1 MKKLS
6 TYIPEDSLELVNYS
20 GSDLIDR
27 LGKDIISNV
36 VLSVLCG
43 DNIRNLTEGLTQ
55 RRILLM
61 NASLFMT
68 YIKALS
74 SYEDL
79 SKDLSKIVA
88 AEVKTRLSP
97 EKKRYLLWF
106 LGLTGKSVQ
115 NVIREQSQFE
125 NYIENL
131 DKNLGEISKDIS
143 ERYGSLNLKATNEG
157 ISYLLQWPDLL
168 RCMLALGAQTLT
180 IRGSEKSMYGKLF
193 EKFVL
198 GSTLSILGFDYI
210 SRENPRNTNVF
221 WLSER
226 LDKRESDATALLK
239 AGFGIRFDI
248 GFIGRGNTEV
258 SLDKVSRF
266 ERVMERNGYKS
277 NTITIILIDTIGE
290 RSRIEDMAK
299 NIGGFIIQMSGTYWV
314 HELAETIKKAFPF
327 YQNPLLSMSKEQ
339 SLAYLKKMMPE
350 INLSQF
356 LSTPEA

>member
-6 TYIPEDSLELVNYS
+6 SLIPSDSLDVVNYS

-74 SYEDL
+74 SFEDL
-79 SKDLSKIVA
+79 SKNLSGIVA
-88 AEVKTRLSP
+88 SEVKMRLSS

-125 NYIENL
+125 RYIKDL
-131 DKNLGEISKDIS
+131 DKNLSEISKDIS
-143 ERYGSLNLKATNEG
+143 ERYGSLNLKATNDG
-157 ISYLLQWPDLL
+157 MNYLLQWPDLL

-198 GSTLSILGFDYI
+198 GSTLTILGFDYI
-210 SRENPRNTNVF
+210 SKDDHGNTNVF

-239 AGFGIRFDI
+239 AGYGIRFDI
-248 GFIGRGNTEV
+248 GFIGRGNTEI

-290 RSRIEDMAK
+290 RSRIEDMAR
-299 NIGGFIIQMSGTYWV
+299 NIGGYIIQMSGTYWV
-314 HELAETIKKAFPF
+314 HELAETIKESFPF
-327 YQNPLLSMSKEQ
+327 YQNPLLNMTKEQ
-339 SLAYLKKMMPE
+339 SLSYLKQVMPN

-356 LSTPEA
+356 LTTPE